1 MKYNQ
6 PFDQPSSPNAP
17 YVDGNP
23 SAGIQGSIVPAA
35 SIEYP
40 QREIVNAIAA
50 AGLLPSNG
58 DLSQLLEMIKIADVF
73 NHFKFGVNQGSATQ
87 WSTAI
92 PSLPIMPPPDGT
104 AIWFRPGYPSTPAGA
119 VFSVNG
125 SPFAPVVHPDLSPV
139 TEGDIIPTGWV
150 LLLYYQGNWQIANAG
165 GASTRQTGAL
175 PMLTKNADWY
185 VNDAIGNDTDYD
197 GTSPTVLSAKVGPFK
212 TIQRAANEV
221 LKYNMNNYAQFIHV
235 ADGNYHGMTYFRPQN
250 GTGWI
255 YVVGNPTSPQNVNVV
270 HDAATGVNQGCTFFQ
285 MGGYYDFDGFRFAN
299 THPTG
304 LDGWASNGGV
314 SYLHNLR
321 FGPCTRFHMS
331 AGDSGCT
338 VGFQGPS
345 TITIEAG
352 ANAVSHISST
362 LVGYMT
368 FPVALGAGYWPSLNI
383 LGAVAFQS
391 FAHAGELGLLQ
402 MRYAAITG
410 GGFVSGQ
417 SYTSIMNGIL
427 ESVGGGADYYP
438 HSLPGSVATGGQYGA

>member
-35 SIEYP
+35 SIEFP
-40 QREIVNAIAA
+40 QREIVAAIQA
-50 AGLLPSNG
+50 AGLVADNG
-58 DLSQLLEMIKIADVF
+58 DLTQLLKMIKIADVF
-73 NHFKFGVNQGSATQ
+73 NHFKFGINQGSATQ

-92 PSLPIMPPPDGT
+92 PALPTMPPPDGT

-125 SPFAPVVHPDLSPV
+125 SAFAPVVHPDLSPI

-150 LLLYYQGNWQIANAG
+150 LLLYYQGVWQIANSG

-175 PMLTKNADWY
+175 PMLTKNVDWY
-185 VNDAIGNDTDYD
+185 VNGTTGDDTNYD

-212 TIQRAANEV
+212 TIQRASDEV
-221 LKYNMNNYAQFIHV
+221 LKYNMNNYAQFVHV
-235 ADGNYHGMTYFRPQN
+235 AAGNYGGMVHWRPLN
-250 GTGWI
+250 GTGWV
-255 YVVGNPTSPQNVNVV
+255 YVVGDPTTPQNVTVT
-270 HDAATGVNQGCTFFQ
+270 HDATSGVFQGCCFFQ
-285 MGGYYDFDGFRFAN
+285 SGGYYNYDGFRFVN

-304 LDGWASNGGV
+304 LDGLASNGGV
-314 SYLHNLR
+314 MTIVNAR
-321 FGPCTRFHMS
+321 FGPCTRFHIS

-338 VGFQGPS
+338 VNLYGPS

-352 ANAVSHISST
+352 ANAVSHICAV

-368 FPVALGAGYWPSLNI
+368 FPVAAGPTYWPTLNI
-383 LGAVAFQS
+383 LGAVTFNS
-391 FAHAGELGLLQ
+391 FAHGGELGCLQ
-402 MRYAAITG
+402 MRYSSISGGSFVTG
-410 GGFVSGQ
+410 K
-417 SYTSIMNGIL
+417 SYDVVMNGIV

-438 HSLPGSVATGGQYGA
+438 HSTSGTIATGGQYGV

>member
-1 MKYNQ
+1 
-6 PFDQPSSPNAP
+6 
-17 YVDGNP
+17 
-23 SAGIQGSIVPAA
+23 
-35 SIEYP
+35 
-40 QREIVNAIAA
+40 
-50 AGLLPSNG
+50 
-58 DLSQLLEMIKIADVF
+58 
-73 NHFKFGVNQGSATQ
+73 
-87 WSTAI
+87 
-92 PSLPIMPPPDGT
+92 
-104 AIWFRPGYPSTPAGA
+104 
-119 VFSVNG
+119 
-125 SPFAPVVHPDLSPV
+125 
-139 TEGDIIPTGWV
+139 
-150 LLLYYQGNWQIANAG
+150 
-165 GASTRQTGAL
+165 
-175 PMLTKNADWY
+175 
-185 VNDAIGNDTDYD
+185 
-197 GTSPTVLSAKVGPFK
+197 
-212 TIQRAANEV
+212 
-221 LKYNMNNYAQFIHV
+221 
-235 ADGNYHGMTYFRPQN
+235 
-250 GTGWI
+250 
-255 YVVGNPTSPQNVNVV
+255 
-270 HDAATGVNQGCTFFQ
+270 